1 MALLGKLLGVMVG
14 LVVLGLAFAVLER
27 FWPSVRR
34 KGGIFRRGMQ
44 TDLGW
49 FFFQPTF
56 GKLFTSVLVFG
67 SIMSLAFV
75 FTSPF
80 SRDELRSGR
89 DGIVSGLPLGVQFL
103 LFLAMADVIGYWSHR
118 AFHRLGVLWKFHA
131 VHHSSTNLDWL
142 SSARVHPIN
151 DVANNVLLAAPLL
164 FLGFAPAAFAAYVPF
179 LTLYAIMLHANVSWT
194 FGPLRKVIA
203 SPTYHRWHHSAEAE
217 ALNKNF
223 SGLLPCVDIV
233 FGTFY
238 MPKGVQ
244 PREFGVVDQAV
255 PDGFFGQM
263 AHPFRRPKENAAGG
277 TVPAATA

>member
-1 MALLGKLLGVMVG
+1 
-14 LVVLGLAFAVLER
+14 
-27 FWPSVRR
+27 
-34 KGGIFRRGMQ
+34 
-44 TDLGW
+44 
-49 FFFQPTF
+49 
-56 GKLFTSVLVFG
+56 
-67 SIMSLAFV
+67 V

-118 AFHRLGVLWKFHA
+118 AFHRLAVLWKFHA

-179 LTLYAIMLHANVSWT
+179 LTLYTIMLHANVSWT
-194 FGPLRKVIA
+194 FGRLGKVIA

-223 SGLLPCVDIV
+223 SGLLPCIDIL

-244 PREFGVVDQAV
+244 PTEFGVVDQAV

-263 AHPFRRPKENAAGG
+263 AHPFRRQKDAAPSSAA
-277 TVPAATA
+277 PAMTA